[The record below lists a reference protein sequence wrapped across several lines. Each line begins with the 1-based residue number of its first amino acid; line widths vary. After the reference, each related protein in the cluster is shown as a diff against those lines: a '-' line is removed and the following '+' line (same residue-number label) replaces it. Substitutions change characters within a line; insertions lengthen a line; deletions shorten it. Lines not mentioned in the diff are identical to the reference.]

1 VSDYNADLDD
11 SKITP
16 VGELFNRIAWY
27 GLGFRDILREQQ
39 ARYQRHYE
47 ATLILPVVTLRC
59 GSVPAAWSGLQNN
72 GVKTELEKNLPN
84 SSKRNSRG
92 FYPRLSR
99 SLEWPPF

>member
-1 VSDYNADLDD
+1 MSDYNADLDD

-47 ATLILPVVTLRC
+47 DHP
-59 GSVPAAWSGLQNN
+59 GSLG
-72 GVKTELEKNLPN
+72 
-84 SSKRNSRG
+84 
-92 FYPRLSR
+92 
-99 SLEWPPF
+99 